1 MIFSIYSFLQ
11 RKISES
17 FIKAGRYRVTTYIAL
32 VIAFYL
38 SLSVMDSIW
47 EFKGLHEFRSYIH
60 RLADAMFFALP
71 AWGIRRKKWLFP
83 YICVVTLYL
92 LANVWYYRNYG
103 TIMPLTSF
111 LLVQNLSTIGNS
123 VLFSIRWI
131 DLLLILPP
139 LVFMIG
145 YRYNQI
151 IQRKNHRG
159 GELFKKQKLA
169 AVLCLITLSIII
181 GQDYVFAR
189 CYAVHQHPIYRYKT
203 EPMVGMREYGIVNF
217 WISQF
222 TLLKGCTKEEIK
234 DAGRFIE
241 ISKQRRADTQLVT
254 SHNKNLIIILTES
267 LCAWPI
273 NLTIDGTEVTPYLNS
288 LTRDTSVLSFMKVL
302 PQIKDGRSSDAQ
314 LLINTG
320 LLPLNSGAT
329 SVIYGSSNTYPSLPK
344 ALKKKGYVSIILT
357 CDNKTVWNQEAAARN
372 YGFDRFYER
381 MDNGHMRPESD
392 YYLFTNS
399 LPILQKL
406 HQPFYAQ
413 LVTFSGHDPI
423 ETEFESSL
431 RQADIP
437 NRKVM
442 NYLIITQYVDH
453 CIQEF
458 ITSLRDAGLYDNS
471 IIVIVGDHD
480 SIISRNLYEGR
491 PERSLEDRFIPLFIL
506 NAPLKA
512 ETDKVIAQSD
522 IYPSLLD
529 LMGLADYPFPG
540 LGESIFRNSCNC
552 AVNWDGKW
560 VGDNT
565 DDSVR
570 QARFEMWRISD
581 ILLRS
586 NFFEGKE
593 F

>member
-1 MIFSIYSFLQ
+1 MTQ
-11 RKISES
+11 D
-17 FIKAGRYRVTTYIAL
+17 TTE
-32 VIAFYL
+32 L
-38 SLSVMDSIW
+38 S
-47 EFKGLHEFRSYIH
+47 
-60 RLADAMFFALP
+60 
-71 AWGIRRKKWLFP
+71 
-83 YICVVTLYL
+83 
-92 LANVWYYRNYG
+92 
-103 TIMPLTSF
+103 
-111 LLVQNLSTIGNS
+111 
-123 VLFSIRWI
+123 
-131 DLLLILPP
+131 
-139 LVFMIG
+139 
-145 YRYNQI
+145 
-151 IQRKNHRG
+151 
-159 GELFKKQKLA
+159 
-169 AVLCLITLSIII
+169 
-181 GQDYVFAR
+181 
-189 CYAVHQHPIYRYKT
+189 YK
-203 EPMVGMREYGIVNF
+203 
-217 WISQF
+217 
-222 TLLKGCTKEEIK
+222 
-234 DAGRFIE
+234 
-241 ISKQRRADTQLVT
+241 
-254 SHNKNLIIILTES
+254 
-267 LCAWPI
+267 
-273 NLTIDGTEVTPYLNS
+273 
-288 LTRDTSVLSFMKVL
+288 KVL
-302 PQIKDGRSSDAQ
+302 TQIKDGRSSDAQ
-314 LLINTG
+314 VLINTG
-320 LLPLNSGAT
+320 LLPLISGAA

-392 YYLFTNS
+392 HYLFTNS

-406 HQPFYAQ
+406 HHPFYAQ

-540 LGESIFRNSCNC
+540 LGESVFRNLCNC

-586 NFFEGKE
+586 NFFEGKD

>member
-1 MIFSIYSFLQ
+1 
-11 RKISES
+11 
-17 FIKAGRYRVTTYIAL
+17 
-32 VIAFYL
+32 
-38 SLSVMDSIW
+38 
-47 EFKGLHEFRSYIH
+47 
-60 RLADAMFFALP
+60 
-71 AWGIRRKKWLFP
+71 
-83 YICVVTLYL
+83 
-92 LANVWYYRNYG
+92 
-103 TIMPLTSF
+103 
-111 LLVQNLSTIGNS
+111 
-123 VLFSIRWI
+123 
-131 DLLLILPP
+131 
-139 LVFMIG
+139 
-145 YRYNQI
+145 
-151 IQRKNHRG
+151 
-159 GELFKKQKLA
+159 
-169 AVLCLITLSIII
+169 
-181 GQDYVFAR
+181 
-189 CYAVHQHPIYRYKT
+189 
-203 EPMVGMREYGIVNF
+203 MVGMREYGIVNF

-288 LTRDTSVLSFMKVL
+288 LTRDTTVLSFMKVL

-540 LGESIFRNSCNC
+540 LGESVFRNLCNC

-586 NFFEGKE
+586 NFFEGKD